1 MPKYLFTAGYTVS
14 GAKGLLSEGGT
25 GRRNMFAA
33 MFEGLGGSM
42 EAFYYGFG
50 ADDLYIIADLPDD
63 ASATAAALTIGSAGA
78 IGIRTTVLITPET
91 VDEARGKTV
100 NYRPPGA

>member
-1 MPKYLFTAGYTVS
+1 MSKYLFTAGYTVS
-14 GAKGLLSEGGT
+14 GAKGLLSEGGS
-25 GRRNMFAA
+25 GRRA
-33 MFEGLGGSM
+33 MFQQLFADLGGSM
-42 EAFYYGFG
+42 EVFYYGFG

-91 VDEARGKTV
+91 VDQAARKTV
-100 NYRPPGA
+100 NYRAPGA